1 MKVALVVM
9 PLASLERP
17 SLAAGL
23 LQAALERR
31 GIHCVTHYFNLLLG
45 RMLDAESYSHLSNT
59 LSSLVLAGE
68 WAFSQAFYGST
79 FSDREAYTREVLD
92 ERCAFVAPEYRDS
105 IWRLQELVPAFLRL
119 AFESCDWSQYELVG
133 FTSTFSQTMPSLCLA
148 RMIREHHPHVKLALG
163 GANME
168 AGMGQQYI
176 EHYGFLDFVSTGEA
190 DVSFPQLCE
199 NLREA
204 RTEVPPGFLYR
215 QAGQVR
221 KTPVATRPVEPEALP
236 TPDYRDYFRALEEI
250 PKDPRF
256 QASLPVEGSRGCWWG
271 EHSHCTFCGLNG
283 ETMAFRKK
291 SWRRVL
297 EETDALTAR
306 HGPLSF
312 QFTDNILAMDFF
324 EQLLPLWA
332 GREQKVPKF
341 FEIKSNLKWR
351 HVQLLKQAGV
361 TAVQAGIESLS
372 DGTLRLMRKGVSAAH
387 NVALLRWCREQG
399 LELYWNLLYGFPGE
413 DLADYERTAAL
424 LAKLIHLPP
433 PGVCGEIRMDRFSP
447 NHSQWKEQGFTRVE
461 PAPAYRH
468 IFPFSEASLREL
480 AYYFVYDHPT
490 HDEVHERGRP
500 LARFCQRW
508 RASAE
513 RGECGELAV
522 KPHPEGGFVLVDSR
536 QGFQASTR
544 SLDVPELGLLLACD
558 GPTSRPRALETVGR
572 AGMADPEPALERL
585 LGEGAIAAVGKFLVT
600 LALLPAELRAQQGR
614 GPAPEA
620 G

>member
-9 PLASLERP
+9 PMASLDRP

-23 LQAALERR
+23 LQAALEKR
-31 GIHCVTHYFNLLLG
+31 GVACTTHYFNLLLG
-45 RMLDAESYSHLSNT
+45 RMLDAESYSHLANT

-79 FSDREAYTREVLD
+79 FSDREAYTREVLE
-92 ERCAFVAPEYRDS
+92 ERCAFIPPEQRHS
-105 IWRLQELVPAFLRL
+105 IWKLQELVPAFLRL
-119 AFESCDWSQYELVG
+119 AFESCDWSQYALVG

-190 DVSFPQLCE
+190 DDSFPQLCE
-199 NLREA
+199 NLREG
-204 RTEVPPGFLYR
+204 RPEVPPGFLYR
-215 QAGQVR
+215 EAGQVR
-221 KTPVATRPVEPEALP
+221 KTPVSTRPVQPEALP
-236 TPDYRDYFRALEEI
+236 TPDYRDYFRALEKI
-250 PKDPRF
+250 PRDPRF
-256 QASLPVEGSRGCWWG
+256 QPSLPVEGSRGCWWG

-324 EQLLPLWA
+324 EHLLPLWA
-332 GREQKVPKF
+332 GREQKVQKF

-351 HVQLLKQAGV
+351 HVRLLKEAGV

-387 NVALLRWCREQG
+387 NVALLRWCQEQG

-413 DLADYERTAAL
+413 ELEDYERTAEL

-480 AYYFVYDHPT
+480 AYYFVYDHPM
-490 HDEVHERGRP
+490 HDEVHQRGKP

-508 RASAE
+508 RTSAE

-522 KPHPEGGFVLVDSR
+522 KPHPEGGFFLVDSR
-536 QGFQASTR
+536 QGFQASSR
-544 SLDVPELGLLLACD
+544 PLDAAELGLLLACD

-572 AGMADPEPALERL
+572 AGAPAPEPALERL
-585 LGEGAIAAVGKFLVT
+585 LGEGVIAAVGKFLVT
-600 LALLPAELRAQQGR
+600 LALLPAELRAQQ
-614 GPAPEA
+614 A
-620 G
+620 

>member
-1 MKVALVVM
+1 MRVALVVM
-9 PLASLERP
+9 PMASLERP

-31 GIHCVTHYFNLLLG
+31 GLGCDTHYLNLLLG
-45 RMLDAESYSHLSNT
+45 RMLDGQSYAQLANT
-59 LSSLVLAGE
+59 LSSHVLAGE
-68 WAFSQAFYGST
+68 WAFSQAFYGTT

-92 ERCAFVAPEYRDS
+92 ERCAFVPPEYRHA
-105 IWRLQELVPAFLRL
+105 IWKLQELAPAFLRL

-148 RMIREHHPHVKLALG
+148 RMIRERHPHVKLALG

-168 AGMGQQYI
+168 AGMGRQYI
-176 EHYGFLDFVSTGEA
+176 AHYGFLDYVSTGEA

-199 NLREA
+199 NLREGK
-204 RTEVPPGFLYR
+204 REVPPGFLYR
-215 QAGQVR
+215 EDGQVR
-221 KTPVATRPVEPEALP
+221 SAPVATRPVQPEELP
-236 TPDYRDYFRALEEI
+236 TPDYGDYFRALEGI

-256 QASLPVEGSRGCWWG
+256 QPMLPVEGSRGCWWG

-291 SWRRVL
+291 SWRRVV
-297 EETDALTAR
+297 EETDALTER
-306 HGPLSF
+306 HGPLAF

-332 GREQKVPKF
+332 ARERKVPKF
-341 FEIKSNLKWR
+341 FEVKSNLKWR
-351 HVQLLKQAGV
+351 HIRLLKEAGV
-361 TAVQAGIESLS
+361 TSVQAGIESLS

-387 NVALLRWCREQG
+387 NIALLRWCQEQG

-424 LAKLIHLPP
+424 LTKLIHLPP

-480 AYYFVYDHPT
+480 AYYFVYEHPT
-490 HDEVHERGRP
+490 HDEVHQRGEA
-500 LARFCQRW
+500 LNRFCHRW
-508 RASAE
+508 RTSAE
-513 RGECGELAV
+513 QGECGELAV

-536 QGFQASTR
+536 QGFQGSTR
-544 SLDVPELGLLLACD
+544 SLDALELSLLLACD
-558 GPTSRPRALETVGR
+558 GPTSRQRALETVGR
-572 AGMADPEPALERL
+572 GGMAAPEPALERL
-585 LGEGAIAAVGKFLVT
+585 IEDGAIATVGKFLVT
-600 LALLPAELRAQQGR
+600 LALLPAELRAQHG
-614 GPAPEA
+614 
-620 G
+620 